1 MDVLKKLN
9 QCLQVAEDIKT
20 HLNTDGCQVLFRFAN
35 LYDGNYLLGSIW
47 KTDKGFEYVTDG
59 TKVFRFKD
67 INQLAAIIQDM
78 QNDVG
83 FEIKSLLEK

>member
-20 HLNTDGCQVLFRFAN
+20 CLNTDGCQVLFRFAN
-35 LYDGNYLLGSIW
+35 LYDGDYLLGSIW

-59 TKVFRFKD
+59 TKVFRFND
-67 INQLAAIIQDM
+67 LNQLATIIQDM
-78 QNDVG
+78 WNDIG